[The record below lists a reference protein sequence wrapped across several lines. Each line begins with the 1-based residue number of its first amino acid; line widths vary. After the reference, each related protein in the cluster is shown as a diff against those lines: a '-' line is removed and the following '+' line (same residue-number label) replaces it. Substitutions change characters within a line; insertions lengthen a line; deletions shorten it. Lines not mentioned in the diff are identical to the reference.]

1 MFYNLYPGTQELNYF
16 TVQNNIYSMFCI
28 LLIKSFVVLL
38 AEMAM
43 GDAVKKKVVD
53 KVKPK
58 RTTFSEI
65 LLGESRVMC
74 RYHIFPY
81 SYRLTKYKSKQIK
94 TRNIIITFL

>member
-1 MFYNLYPGTQELNYF
+1 M
-16 TVQNNIYSMFCI
+16 NNIFLSFF
-28 LLIKSFVVLL
+28 IKLFAGRL

-43 GDAVKKKVVD
+43 GDAVKKKMVD

-74 RYHIFPY
+74 RYYI
-81 SYRLTKYKSKQIK
+81 
-94 TRNIIITFL
+94 

>member
-1 MFYNLYPGTQELNYF
+1 MNK
-16 TVQNNIYSMFCI
+16 
-28 LLIKSFVVLL
+28 LLAGLL

-74 RYHIFPY
+74 RYIP
-81 SYRLTKYKSKQIK
+81 L
-94 TRNIIITFL
+94 